1 MVTETTDL
9 SEEIMPAILRH
20 LMEQKAVQDVLGRT
34 PCKLFP
40 GDVPMEI
47 DGQEIK
53 PPWCN
58 LERGAWEEEVTFTG
72 PTGCFRCP
80 INVVVIAQTMKS
92 AGKIYATLRYLMNQ
106 KYSVTW
112 GDRLWVGE
120 SSMTVGSQVPLLEA
134 DGSPSRWQQ
143 IVGELFLLCDVLP
156 VSE

>member
-1 MVTETTDL
+1 
-9 SEEIMPAILRH
+9 
-20 LMEQKAVQDVLGRT
+20 
-34 PCKLFP
+34 
-40 GDVPMEI
+40 
-47 DGQEIK
+47 
-53 PPWCN
+53 
-58 LERGAWEEEVTFTG
+58 
-72 PTGCFRCP
+72 
-80 INVVVIAQTMKS
+80 
-92 AGKIYATLRYLMNQ
+92 MNQ